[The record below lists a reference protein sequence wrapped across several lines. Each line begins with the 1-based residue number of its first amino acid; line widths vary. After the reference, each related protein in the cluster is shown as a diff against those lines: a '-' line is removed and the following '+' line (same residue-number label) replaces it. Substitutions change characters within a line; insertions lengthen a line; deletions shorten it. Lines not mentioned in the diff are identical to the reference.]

1 MKALTSDWHSSKA
14 QITFVRTQVFIV
26 EQGIDPRDEWDD
38 ADQQAVHFVSFG
50 NTAVPTGTCRLTEQG
65 QIGRLAVLSNY
76 RHQGYGKLLLD
87 KAIKV
92 AREMGMTQVYLNAQ
106 VEAQVFYEKLGFQGD
121 GKIFLESGKMHTRM
135 MRDI

>member
-106 VEAQVFYEKLGFQGD
+106 VEAQVFYEKLGFKGD
-121 GKIFLESGKMHTRM
+121 GKIFLEAGKMHTRM